1 MSINDYY
8 IVKTRRRGYGFWKTL
23 GAAVVIAI
31 ASAIGEAF
39 LSTAKKSKSR
49 DR

>member
-23 GAAVVIAI
+23 GHFTLTLLTGGLWLLLLFI
-31 ASAIGEAF
+31 SYLGR
-39 LSTAKKSKSR
+39 K
-49 DR
+49 